1 MSKGISN
8 RYEYDES
15 HGYDDGCDCTY
26 CTDERERAIRCK
38 NGVKFSDTAGWFG
51 KPDCDCPYHKRKE
64 REFDEAV
71 AKADDAFA
79 KFARINAIGILLLF
93 LAPFIAIFLIIL
105 SES

>member
-38 NGVKFSDTAGWFG
+38 NGVKFSDDGLFAWH
-51 KPDCDCPYHKRKE
+51 DCDCPYHKRKE
-64 REFDEAV
+64 REHDEAV
-71 AKADDAFA
+71 AKADDVFA
-79 KFARINAIGILLLF
+79 KYVRAIWIAILLCLV
-93 LAPFIAIFLIIL
+93 APFIAIFLIIL